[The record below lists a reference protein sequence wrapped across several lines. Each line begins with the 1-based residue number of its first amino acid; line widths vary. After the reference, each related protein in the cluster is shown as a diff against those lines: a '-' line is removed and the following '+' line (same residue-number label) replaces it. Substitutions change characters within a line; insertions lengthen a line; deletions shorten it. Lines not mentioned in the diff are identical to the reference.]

1 MAAAQTR
8 RAGAVEDRMSR
19 WVWIG
24 LGIVGVLSLGCLTA
38 WRVGEALTRRA
49 DAAAATEASATV
61 PVEVVAAETTDL
73 VETVRV
79 AGSLRARH
87 EADVV
92 ADVPG
97 RVVSLAADVG
107 SVVHKGEA
115 LARLETTE
123 LALGVEQAEAGLAM
137 AEAGRTTAARDLE
150 AARTV
155 AGAGGMSATQLA
167 ALEARAATADAQVKQ
182 AKAGLGVARAR
193 LADAT
198 LVSPIDGTVTRR
210 ATDLGRMVSPG
221 APAFTVQDLSGLEL
235 VVSVD
240 ERVAARLVSGA
251 TVGVRSDHVAAIPD
265 GTITSIQPALDA
277 VSKKAEVVIA
287 VASVAGLLSHGTAS
301 AVLEV
306 GRGTGVVAVPARA
319 VREDGD
325 GQVVWVV
332 EADKARK
339 VPVTLGLRDGE
350 RVGVTGIEAG
360 AQVVVAGQGFLSDG
374 AAVTPKTAGPS

>member
-1 MAAAQTR
+1 
-8 RAGAVEDRMSR
+8 
-19 WVWIG
+19 
-24 LGIVGVLSLGCLTA
+24 
-38 WRVGEALTRRA
+38 
-49 DAAAATEASATV
+49 
-61 PVEVVAAETTDL
+61 
-73 VETVRV
+73 
-79 AGSLRARH
+79 
-87 EADVV
+87 
-92 ADVPG
+92 
-97 RVVSLAADVG
+97 
-107 SVVHKGEA
+107 
-115 LARLETTE
+115 
-123 LALGVEQAEAGLAM
+123 
-137 AEAGRTTAARDLE
+137 
-150 AARTV
+150 
-155 AGAGGMSATQLA
+155 
-167 ALEARAATADAQVKQ
+167 
-182 AKAGLGVARAR
+182 
-193 LADAT
+193 
-198 LVSPIDGTVTRR
+198 
-210 ATDLGRMVSPG
+210 MVSPG

-360 AQVVVAGQGFLSDG
+360 AQVVVAGQGYLSDG

>member
-1 MAAAQTR
+1 
-8 RAGAVEDRMSR
+8 MSR

-287 VASVAGLLSHGTAS
+287 V
-301 AVLEV
+301 EI
-306 GRGTGVVAVPARA
+306 GRAHV
-319 VREDGD
+319 
-325 GQVVWVV
+325 
-332 EADKARK
+332 
-339 VPVTLGLRDGE
+339 
-350 RVGVTGIEAG
+350 
-360 AQVVVAGQGFLSDG
+360 
-374 AAVTPKTAGPS
+374 